1 MTASPLDPLR
11 PLFGE
16 QLQELA
22 GAVAS
27 GEIPVTTSVVNR
39 LIAQKLAAANAPVV
53 SAEIDTTLG
62 TAFTVHLRPK
72 GPLPLLKVDVIIDRQ
87 PQLPT
92 DPRLGMRWTVRG
104 VGPLALLA
112 GPFISRFTSL
122 PPGITIDRDYVW
134 VDLHTL
140 LRAQGFGEVVPL
152 LTGVR
157 VLTAERG
164 FVVQFELRR

>member
-1 MTASPLDPLR
+1 VTASPLDPLR

-27 GEIPVTTSVVNR
+27 GEVPITASVVNR
-39 LIAQKLAAANAPVV
+39 LIAQKLAAANAPIVA
-53 SAEIDTTLG
+53 AEIETTPG

-72 GPLPLLKVDVIIDRQ
+72 APIPLLRVDVTIDRQ
-87 PQLPT
+87 PQLPA
-92 DPRLGMRWTVRG
+92 DPRLGMRWRLRG

-112 GPFISRFTSL
+112 GPLISRFTSL
-122 PPGITIDRDYVW
+122 PPGITIEGDYVW
-134 VDLHTL
+134 VDVHTL
-140 LRAQGFGEVVPL
+140 LRAQGFGDVVPL

-164 FVVQFELRR
+164 FVVQFEIRR

>member
-1 MTASPLDPLR
+1 MTVSPLDPLR

-27 GEIPVTTSVVNR
+27 GEIPLTSSVVNR
-39 LIAQKLAAANAPVV
+39 LIAQKLAGANAPIV
-53 SAEIDTTLG
+53 SAEIATTG
-62 TAFTVHLRPK
+62 SGAFIVHLRPK
-72 GPLPLLKVDVIIDRQ
+72 GPIPLLKVDVTIDRQ
-87 PQLPT
+87 PQLPA
-92 DPRLGMRWTVRG
+92 DPRLGLRWTVRG

-112 GPFISRFTSL
+112 GPLISRFTSL
-122 PPGITIDRDYVW
+122 PPGITVDRDYVW
-134 VDLHTL
+134 VDLHAM

-164 FVVQFELRR
+164 FLVQFEIRR